1 MLYYFQVIWKHFFST
16 SSAAEHG
23 TLYQLRNLLGR
34 SNVVTD
40 PARDFNACEDFLLV
54 VVSGHIIAAA
64 MKSLGM
70 KTMDDS
76 SPTADTVIGSDPYSL
91 WMLGDEERKKVLD
104 SICSD
109 VLEKYID
116 FSFLKDASTEKGIL
130 MPRNCLVWDVFIWS
144 FVMP

>member
-109 VLEKYID
+109 VLEKYIV
-116 FSFLKDASTEKGIL
+116 FSFLKDASTEKDGVHSYAKKL
-130 MPRNCLVWDVFIWS
+130 LVFIWS